1 MSEEVVRS
9 SVVAEETQQ
18 AVGKKHPLLELALF
32 NESCEEAIAH
42 WGDKNTMSHRLGT
55 LQTVLTNK
63 YVGKESVL
71 FLMELADGWRSSSN
85 FRIFDESFGE
95 ERAKN
100 RCKVAEKAFDVLCA
114 RFFGQEKDRDPMWW
128 WMLGDQEVFEKTL
141 WFLRTNNDRLCRCT
155 LRNFHADSE
164 KPQTRTI
171 GKFLTIFA
179 ELGWEYGRY
188 DFRGLYQ
195 DEVVERLISA
205 RPKLVDIL
213 SATNSLHWLLRQKK
227 LDRATRQALKSLTF
241 RYKLYLPRID
251 GSWGEEY
258 HVPKTLQE
266 ALYGGSRE
274 AEVLLLYKSLQIQRR
289 LFATTRREVVRA
301 EREKERQVKLKQLE
315 EQRRQLDEQE
325 SQLLGK

>member
-1 MSEEVVRS
+1 MAEQAVRTG
-9 SVVAEETQQ
+9 VIFEETQQ
-18 AVGKKHPLLELALF
+18 PEEKKHPLLELALF
-32 NESCEEAIAH
+32 GESCEEAIAH

-55 LQTVLTNK
+55 LQTVLKSK

-71 FLMELADGWRSSSN
+71 FLMELADGWRSSNN
-85 FRIFDESFGE
+85 FRIFDESSGE

-114 RFFGQEKDRDPMWW
+114 RFFGHEKDRDPMWW

-141 WFLRTNNDRLCRCT
+141 WFLRVDDDRLCRCT

-164 KPQTRTI
+164 KPQIRTI

-188 DFRGLYQ
+188 DFRSLCKSV
-195 DEVVERLISA
+195 VVERLISA

-213 SATNSLHWLLRQKK
+213 AATNNLHWLLRQKK
-227 LDRATRQALKSLTF
+227 PDRATHQALKSLAF
-241 RYKLYLPRID
+241 QYKLYLPRID

-258 HVPKTLQE
+258 RVPETLQE

-274 AEVLLLYKSLQIQRR
+274 AEVLLLCKSLQSQRR
-289 LFATTRREVVRA
+289 LFATARRKVARA
-301 EREKERQVKLKQLE
+301 GREKERQAKLKQLE
-315 EQRRQLDEQE
+315 EQQRQLAK
-325 SQLLGK
+325 QLAQLGG